1 MGEFQAG
8 KWIILLLLYFF
19 TLFIIVNYT
28 VQASNDYGID
38 TDARFADPGFG
49 SKNINL
55 STPDSASAA
64 DTASMTGIKTS
75 LAVITG
81 INAEDVS
88 IGIPTGYIYIFAFLF
103 FWIEFI
109 MLLWSL
115 YMALSFFH

>member
-28 VQASNDYGID
+28 VQASNNYGID
-38 TDARFADPGFG
+38 IDARFADPGFG

-115 YMALSFFH
+115 YMAIPFFH